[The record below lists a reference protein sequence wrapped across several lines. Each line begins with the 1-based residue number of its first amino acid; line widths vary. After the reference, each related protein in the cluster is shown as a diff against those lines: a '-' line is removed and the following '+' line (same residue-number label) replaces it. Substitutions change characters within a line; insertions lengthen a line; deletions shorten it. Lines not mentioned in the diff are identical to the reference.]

1 MKINAESV
9 TTRNP
14 QDHSQRQ
21 EEFME
26 QVMRNFSN
34 EYLEKYGRIST
45 QDGLEAYVSFL
56 SGIFIGLHTRQ
67 IKSSSLIFV
76 VQCCTL
82 DILEKLWANYQSG
95 FLNEVAES
103 CLVTEKIRRKF
114 DIESLTLK
122 TTIDK
127 EDYLACRSSLTKHL
141 RELIV

>member
-1 MKINAESV
+1 MEINVESV

-14 QDHSQRQ
+14 QNHSKRQ
-21 EEFME
+21 QEFP
-26 QVMRNFSN
+26 QIMRKIAMD
-34 EYLEKYGRIST
+34 YLETNDIST
-45 QDGLEAYVSFL
+45 QEELKAFSSFL
-56 SGIFIGLHTRQ
+56 LGAFTGLHVKL

-82 DILEKLWANYQSG
+82 DILERLWAVYQSG
-95 FLNEVAES
+95 QLNEVAGS

-127 EDYLACRSSLTKHL
+127 EDYLACRRYFTKHL
-141 RELIV
+141 RELIS

>member
-34 EYLEKYGRIST
+34 KYLEKYGRIST

-82 DILEKLWANYQSG
+82 
-95 FLNEVAES
+95 VH
-103 CLVTEKIRRKF
+103 C
-114 DIESLTLK
+114 
-122 TTIDK
+122 
-127 EDYLACRSSLTKHL
+127 
-141 RELIV
+141 